1 MNEVIEAAPRAIE
14 VKPAAAVEPSRLLQ
28 IAVEQGA
35 DIDKLTRLMELQ
47 ERWEAS
53 AARKAFNVAF
63 AAFKAEGVRIVK
75 NIDVKDG
82 PLKGKRYADLFA
94 VVDTLTPVL
103 SRHGLSASWRLT
115 KDERDW
121 LEVTCVLAHVGG
133 HAETVS
139 MGGPPDAGGAKN
151 QIQARASCQ
160 SYLRRYTFLA
170 ITGMAAADEDDDGNG
185 GAAAHQAQPAQ
196 EQRPE
201 PKAWPADAFAA
212 QFPRWT
218 KAVEA
223 GMKTTAE
230 ILAMAR
236 SRGTL
241 SQEQE
246 AQINAIKTPA
256 VEVQE

>member
-14 VKPAAAVEPSRLLQ
+14 VKQATSVEPSRLLQ

-53 AARKAFNVAF
+53 IARKAFNAAF

-103 SRHGLSASWRLT
+103 SRHGLSASWKLT

-185 GAAAHQAQPAQ
+185 GAPDPSAVSAEVTALINAAESQAQKGSDALRKWWESQAESARQQLMP
-196 EQRPE
+196 RLKSL
-201 PKAWPADAFAA
+201 KATAKQADAA
-212 QFPRWT
+212 
-218 KAVEA
+218 EA
-223 GMKTTAE
+223 
-230 ILAMAR
+230 
-236 SRGTL
+236 
-241 SQEQE
+241 
-246 AQINAIKTPA
+246 
-256 VEVQE
+256 